1 MKKTLI
7 PVSALW
13 ILAALTARATDDMV
27 IADFE
32 GTTYGDWTVAGEAFG
47 PGPAQGTLPNQMSV
61 DGFLGKGLVNS
72 YFHGDRTTGTLTSP
86 EFVIKRKFISFLIG
100 GGGWPGQTCMNL
112 LVDGRSARTATGPNT
127 QPGGSEHLDWS
138 QWDVSEFAGQKA
150 VIQIVDDATGG
161 WGHINVDQIV
171 QTDRKLPA
179 AISNATR
186 ELKVEQRYLNLPV
199 KNGAPKRWLS
209 LLVNGRT
216 ERDFEIELAEGE
228 PDWWAFLDLAPF
240 KGKTVV
246 LQGDTRRA
254 GATALPAIEQADAIK
269 GAENLYREPLRPQFH
284 FSPRRGW
291 NNDPNGLVFYK
302 GEYHLF
308 FQHNP
313 YGWNWGNMHWGHAVS
328 PDLVHWEELGDAIHP
343 DGLGTIFSGSAVVDT
358 ANTAGFA
365 RGRERAIV
373 CIYTAAGGT
382 SRQSQ
387 GVPFSQCIAYSTDR
401 GRTWTKYAKNPVL
414 SHIIGGNRD
423 PKVIWYAPESK
434 WVMALFLDGNTY
446 ALFDSPDL
454 KSWRR
459 LSDVVIPGAGE
470 CPEFFEIPVHGQK
483 AETRW
488 VFYGGNALYL
498 IGRFDGQTFKPESG
512 PLPLNLGNCFYA
524 SQTFNNIPAADG
536 RRILIPWGQ
545 VSMPGMPFNQMMGF
559 PVELTLRATDEG
571 LRLCAYPVREI
582 EKLWARKQAWK
593 NAALKPGENPLAQA
607 RGDLF
612 DIELELVPGAAAEVG
627 FHIRGLPVVYDVRKQ
642 ELACGGRRS
651 TLKLADGRLRLRL
664 LVDRMSVDIFGNDGH
679 CYMPLQFQPAPDHRA
694 LDLYAKGGEARIT
707 ALQIHELNSAWKR

>member
-179 AISNATR
+179 PISNATR

-254 GATALPAIEQADAIK
+254 GAAALPAIEQADAIK

-446 ALFDSPDL
+446 ALFDAPDL

-607 RGDLF
+607 RGNLF
-612 DIELELVPGAAAEVG
+612 DIELELVPGAATEVG

-664 LVDRMSVDIFGNDGH
+664 LVDRMSVDVFGNDGR

>member
-47 PGPAQGTLPNQMSV
+47 PGPAQRTLPNQMSV

-179 AISNATR
+179 PISNATR

-254 GATALPAIEQADAIK
+254 GAAALPAIEQADAIK

-328 PDLVHWEELGDAIHP
+328 PDLVHWEELGDAIYP

-446 ALFDSPDL
+446 ALFDAPDL

-607 RGDLF
+607 RGNLF
-612 DIELELVPGAAAEVG
+612 DIELELVPGAATEVG
-627 FHIRGLPVVYDVRKQ
+627 FHIRGLPVVSDVRKQ
-642 ELACGGRRS
+642 ELTCAGRRA

-664 LVDRMSVDIFGNDGH
+664 LVDRMSVDVFGNDGR

>member
-179 AISNATR
+179 PISNATR

-254 GATALPAIEQADAIK
+254 GAAALPAIEQADAIK

-607 RGDLF
+607 RGNLF
-612 DIELELVPGAAAEVG
+612 DIELELVPGAATEVG

-664 LVDRMSVDIFGNDGH
+664 LVDRMSVDVFGNDGR

>member
-179 AISNATR
+179 PISNATR

-254 GATALPAIEQADAIK
+254 GAAALPAIEQADAIK
-269 GAENLYREPLRPQFH
+269 GAENLYRESLRPQFH

-446 ALFDSPDL
+446 ALFDAPDL

-607 RGDLF
+607 RGNLF
-612 DIELELVPGAAAEVG
+612 DIELELVPGAATEVG

-664 LVDRMSVDIFGNDGH
+664 LVDRMSVDVFGNDGR